1 MNSRRGYRRRYQMTW
16 YKNNKGDKIWWLDN
30 GPRVKGKRI
39 FSFDKEKQFNLF
51 RDYPQALTDEEKEIF
66 DNENPY
72 WANFFKG
79 KPIV

>member
-1 MNSRRGYRRRYQMTW
+1 MTW

-51 RDYPQALTDEEKEIF
+51 RIYFERL
-66 DNENPY
+66 
-72 WANFFKG
+72 
-79 KPIV
+79 

>member
-1 MNSRRGYRRRYQMTW
+1 MTW

-51 RDYPQALTDEEKEIF
+51 RDYPQALTDEEKKFLITKIHIGLIF
-66 DNENPY
+66 LKENQ
-72 WANFFKG
+72 
-79 KPIV
+79 